1 MREVVLYT
9 REGCKLCDHAK
20 AVILAVQK
28 KNNFFFRE
36 VDIGWAG
43 ELFEEHKYDIPVI
56 EIDGKR
62 AFKHRVDAEA
72 LRARLTT

>member
-1 MREVVLYT
+1 MHDVVLYT
-9 REGCKLCDHAK
+9 RAGCKLCDHAK
-20 AVILAVQK
+20 AILLAVQK
-28 KNNFFFRE
+28 KIFFSFRE

-62 AFKHRVDAEA
+62 AFKHRVDPEA
-72 LRARLTT
+72 LTQRLKA

>member
-1 MREVVLYT
+1 MHDVVLYT
-9 REGCKLCDHAK
+9 RVGCKLCDHAK
-20 AVILAVQK
+20 AVILSVQK
-28 KNNFFFRE
+28 KIIFSYRE

-62 AFKHRVDAEA
+62 AFKHRVDPEA
-72 LRARLTT
+72 LKERLKS

>member
-1 MREVVLYT
+1 MHEVVLYT
-9 REGCKLCDHAK
+9 RQGCKLCDHAK

-62 AFKHRVDAEA
+62 AFKHRVDPDEF
-72 LRARLTT
+72 RARLK